1 MTVKKI
7 LVLHTGGTISMH
19 EGENGGV
26 ETGVENPL
34 TGVKLALPDVELT
47 VENIFNLPS
56 GAYWTRAYVATATTY
71 FSGQASL

>member
-1 MTVKKI
+1 MTAKKI

-19 EGENGGV
+19 ESENGGV

-34 TGVKLALPDVELT
+34 TGAKLTLPDVDLT

-56 GAYWTRAYVATATTY
+56 EH
-71 FSGQASL
+71 